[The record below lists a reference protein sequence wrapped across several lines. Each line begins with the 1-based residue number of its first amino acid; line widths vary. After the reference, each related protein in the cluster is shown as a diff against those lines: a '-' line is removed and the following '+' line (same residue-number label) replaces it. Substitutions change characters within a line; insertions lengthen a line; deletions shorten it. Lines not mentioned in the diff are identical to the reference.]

1 MTHFSVLTSCSEEE
15 TKRLTEKEA
24 SIAAALDE
32 IQKMLRVSQT
42 LPEEAS
48 AFGSISKNLKH
59 KERELNANENTMEY
73 LSQGNYVTPTLTSL
87 MKLSQIS

>member
-1 MTHFSVLTSCSEEE
+1 MTSFLDEE
-15 TKRLTEKEA
+15 TKRLAEKEA

-73 LSQGNYVTPTLTSL
+73 LSQG
-87 MKLSQIS
+87 